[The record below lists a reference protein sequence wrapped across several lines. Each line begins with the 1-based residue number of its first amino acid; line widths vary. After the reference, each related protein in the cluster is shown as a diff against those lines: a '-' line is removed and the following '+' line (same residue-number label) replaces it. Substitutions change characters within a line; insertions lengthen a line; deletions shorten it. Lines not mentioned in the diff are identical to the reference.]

1 MVNRNPAP
9 PQNPWF
15 SQRQPA
21 MQDHPGR
28 PLEPQQVE
36 NIRRGNAAG
45 PRQDR
50 EVPSHG
56 NSRQS
61 PPRRRMIQSRT
72 ASTTGGRALVSL
84 KMKGPRDRAF
94 FVSVFY
100 PECNKIPIVP
110 KMFVADYSAMASITT
125 GEGVSLPNSPSQR
138 ATTAVARQLPR
149 TLVAVRAMSMS

>member
-1 MVNRNPAP
+1 VQQMVHDRPQPAVVQQTVHESAQPAVVSQVNRVRDSGPPQERRPLVNRNPAP
-9 PQNPWF
+9 PQNPPF

-61 PPRRRMIQSRT
+61 PPPKNDSKQDREHDRR
-72 ASTTGGRALVSL
+72 
-84 KMKGPRDRAF
+84 
-94 FVSVFY
+94 
-100 PECNKIPIVP
+100 
-110 KMFVADYSAMASITT
+110 
-125 GEGVSLPNSPSQR
+125 
-138 ATTAVARQLPR
+138 
-149 TLVAVRAMSMS
+149 